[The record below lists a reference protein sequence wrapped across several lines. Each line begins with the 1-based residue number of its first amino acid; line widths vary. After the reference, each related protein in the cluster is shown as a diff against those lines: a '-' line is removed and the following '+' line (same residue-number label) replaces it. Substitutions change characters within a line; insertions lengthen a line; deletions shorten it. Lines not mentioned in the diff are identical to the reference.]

1 MTEQV
6 TEQVAIATPEQ
17 LVSELRHGHMVLMM
31 IDNSAG
37 SATGIVV
44 MAAELCEAEQ
54 ITFMA
59 RKARGLVCLGL
70 TRARCEQLALP
81 MMVEGSTADAA
92 SFTLSIE
99 AAVGIDTGISAA
111 DRARTVRAAVVPDA
125 KPSDLVQPGHIFP
138 VAAADGGVL
147 IRADRAEAT
156 TDLARL
162 AGLLPAAVFTD
173 VLNAAGDLAR
183 DDEVMAFA
191 AEHGLPVG
199 RVSDLVHFRLANE
212 HTVTR
217 LREGQI
223 TTAHG
228 PMQLTVYREATQK
241 QVHLALSCG
250 DIRSDAPTLV
260 RVHITSVLRDLV
272 GTELNGHQSWRFDDS
287 LRAIAAAERGVLVL
301 ISKPETSDDILAGVD
316 RLLGNAPLEASSS
329 SYGYASI
336 GLGAQI
342 LRDLGVGQ
350 INLLG
355 APVKYNA
362 LSGFGLEVIDF
373 VSPDNN

>member
-1 MTEQV
+1 MTEQPH
-6 TEQVAIATPEQ
+6 ISTPEQ
-17 LVSELRHGHMVLMM
+17 LVSELRHGHMVLML

-44 MAAELCEAEQ
+44 TAAELCNAEQ

-70 TRARCEQLALP
+70 TQARCERLALP
-81 MMVEGSTADAA
+81 MMVEGSTTDTA

-99 AAVGIDTGISAA
+99 ASVGIDTGISAA
-111 DRARTVRAAVVPDA
+111 DRARTVHAAVRADA
-125 KPSDLVQPGHIFP
+125 KPADLVQPGHIFP
-138 VAAADGGVL
+138 IAAADGGVL

-183 DDEVMAFA
+183 DDEVLAFA
-191 AEHGLPVG
+191 AEHDLPVG

-212 HTVTR
+212 NTVTR
-217 LREGQI
+217 VREGQI
-223 TTAHG
+223 NTAYG
-228 PMQLTVYREATQK
+228 PLQLTVYREATQK

-250 DIRSDAPTLV
+250 DIRADAPTLV

-287 LRAIAAAERGVLVL
+287 LKAIAAADRGVLVL
-301 ISKPETSDDILAGVD
+301 ISKPETSDDILASVD
-316 RLLGNAPLEASSS
+316 RLLGDTTMEASSS
-329 SYGYASI
+329 TYGYASI

-362 LSGFGLEVIDF
+362 LSGFGLEVVDF
-373 VSPDNN
+373 VSPEKN